1 MPSTYLKC
9 PLQQLHIKSL
19 NEDPTTIP
27 PPVGEL
33 TDAWASPRDPRLS
46 FHSGGPQEMSWND
59 TLTSC
64 RPSLAL
70 TT

>member
-9 PLQQLHIKSL
+9 PLQQPQIRSL

-33 TDAWASPRDPRLS
+33 TDARASPRNPRLS
-46 FHSGGPQEMSWND
+46 FHSGGSGGPQEMSWND
-59 TLTSC
+59 TLT
-64 RPSLAL
+64 
-70 TT
+70 